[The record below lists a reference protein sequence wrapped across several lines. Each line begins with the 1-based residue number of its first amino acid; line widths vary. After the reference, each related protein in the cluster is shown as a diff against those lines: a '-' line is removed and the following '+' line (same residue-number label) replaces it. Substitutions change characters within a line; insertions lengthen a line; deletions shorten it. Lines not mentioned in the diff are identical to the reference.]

1 MGIGR
6 LSLELAAG
14 RTAAEAEG
22 EAARVLA
29 ETGVTGWTDLTLQT
43 TLTTGTAGR
52 SRYTFTYW
60 TDEPTDLSGT
70 DEK

>member
-14 RTAAEAEG
+14 RTAAEAER
-22 EAARVLA
+22 EAARVLG
-29 ETGVTGWTDLTLQT
+29 ETGWTDLTLQT

-52 SRYTFTYW
+52 SRYTFTYG
-60 TDEPTDLSGT
+60 TDDPTDLSGT
-70 DEK
+70 EEK